1 MKLVPGT
8 VLGTHAHLPAGL
20 HSQLSEIY
28 DRIHTNF
35 TESMH

>member
-1 MKLVPGT
+1 MKLVPGA